1 MFKNKIFR
9 ILLILV
15 SVYVVVFYY
24 KVLPELWGNPLRV
37 TKNNSVL
44 DNDIPYDVIDAYYQS
59 NYGSC
64 QHSVVRENKINCKK
78 LIKNETMMTQI
89 IPVNESRI
97 CNLTKITENCQ
108 LFRHI
113 NGYDD
118 KVITKLEEDFPL
130 AFGIRLHNSPEQ
142 IEQIL
147 RIIYRPH
154 NFYCIHVDTGSDIH
168 IFNSLKAVARCFE
181 NVVVLSKIRT
191 LYSSIRL
198 VEADLL
204 CMKEALKSS
213 IQWKY
218 FLNMAGEEVPLK
230 TNLEIVQICQLL
242 QGRND
247 IESEPATPFAIAR
260 IKWEFNVTEFQI
272 IKTNVLKKPFTGNFL
287 LRKGCAYGTFARKF
301 VQFVFKNDKAN
312 DLFEFLKDTY
322 APEEAFFNT
331 LNTVDGAPGGYNITI
346 KHFNRDFLSR
356 TVLWS
361 WGEPINCPGEF
372 RRAVCVF
379 NNKALPWLVK
389 QPEMIVNKMDG
400 NYDQVVIDCM
410 EEYLRNRTL
419 QADVTGF
426 NKTRYLQ
433 YPHIKDLRNKNLWEK
448 I

>member
-1 MFKNKIFR
+1 
-9 ILLILV
+9 
-15 SVYVVVFYY
+15 
-24 KVLPELWGNPLRV
+24 
-37 TKNNSVL
+37 
-44 DNDIPYDVIDAYYQS
+44 
-59 NYGSC
+59 
-64 QHSVVRENKINCKK
+64 
-78 LIKNETMMTQI
+78 MMTQI

-97 CNLTKITENCQ
+97 CNFTKITENCQ
-108 LFRHI
+108 LFRYI
-113 NGYDD
+113 NGYDN
-118 KVITKLEEDFPL
+118 KAITKLEEDFPL
-130 AFGIRLHNSPEQ
+130 AFGIRLYNSPEQ
-142 IEQIL
+142 VEQIL

-204 CMKEALKSS
+204 CMKEALKST

-230 TNLEIVQICQLL
+230 TNLKMVQICRLL
-242 QGRND
+242 QGRNE
-247 IESEPATPFAIAR
+247 IESEPAPPFAIR
-260 IKWEFNVTEFQI
+260 RMKWVYNLTEFEM
-272 IKTNVLKKPFTGNFL
+272 IKTKVLKMPFTLNVR

-301 VQFVFKNDKAN
+301 VHFVFKNDIAN

-322 APEEAFFNT
+322 APEEVFFNT
-331 LNTVDGAPGGYNITI
+331 LNSVDGAPGGYNVTITNA
-346 KHFNRDFLSR
+346 NRDFLSR
-356 TVLWS
+356 SIKWQ
-361 WGEPINCPGEF
+361 WDRHFKCPGKF
-372 RRAVCVF
+372 RRNICVF

-400 NYDQVVIDCM
+400 DYDQVVIDCM
-410 EEYLRNRTL
+410 EEYLHNKTL
-419 QADVTGF
+419 QAGVNGF

-433 YPHIKDLRNKNLWEK
+433 YPHIKDLHKKNKKNLWDK

>member
-1 MFKNKIFR
+1 MSKK
-9 ILLILV
+9 ILL
-15 SVYVVVFYY
+15 VVIVTTLTVNITMFYY
-24 KVLPELWGNPLRV
+24 KVLPEWRNSLLL
-37 TKNNSVL
+37 KIHNSVL
-44 DNDIPYDVIDAYYQS
+44 NNDIQYDVIDAYYQS

-78 LIKNETMMTQI
+78 LIENETPMTQI
-89 IPVNESRI
+89 IPVNVSRI

-118 KVITKLEEDFPL
+118 KVITQLEEDFPL
-130 AFGIRLHNSPEQ
+130 AFGIRLYNSPEQ
-142 IEQIL
+142 VEQLL

-154 NFYCIHVDTGSDIH
+154 NFYCIHVDTGSDKS

-191 LYSSIRL
+191 VYSSIRL

-213 IQWKY
+213 VQWKY

-242 QGRND
+242 KGRNE
-247 IESEPATPFAIAR
+247 IESEPAPYFAKR
-260 IKWEFNVTEFQI
+260 RMKWGYNLTEFEMI
-272 IKTNVLKKPFTGNFL
+272 RTNVLKKPFTGNVR
-287 LRKGCAYGTFARKF
+287 LRKGCAYGTFARRF
-301 VQFVFKNDKAN
+301 VQFVLNNDKAN
-312 DLFEFLKDTY
+312 DFFEFLKDTY
-322 APEEAFFNT
+322 APEEVFFST
-331 LNTVDGAPGGYNITI
+331 LNSVGGAPGGYNITI
-346 KHFNRDFLSR
+346 RNSHRDFLSR
-356 TVLWS
+356 TILWQ
-361 WGEPINCPGEF
+361 WNRHIMCPGKY
-372 RRAVCVF
+372 RRTVCVF

-389 QPEMIVNKMDG
+389 QPELIANKMDG
-400 NYDQVVIDCM
+400 DYDQVVIDCM
-410 EEYLRNRTL
+410 EEYLRNKTL

-426 NKTRYLQ
+426 NKMRYLQ
-433 YPHIKDLRNKNLWEK
+433 YPHIKDLHNRNLWDK

>member
-1 MFKNKIFR
+1 MFKNKIFGS
-9 ILLILV
+9 LLILV
-15 SVYVVVFYY
+15 SVYVVAFYY
-24 KVLPELWGNPLRV
+24 KVLPELWKKSLRL
-37 TKNNSVL
+37 TKNYSVL
-44 DNDIPYDVIDAYYQS
+44 NNDIQYDVIDAYYQS

-78 LIKNETMMTQI
+78 LIENETPMTQV
-89 IPVNESRI
+89 IPVNVSRI

-118 KVITKLEEDFPL
+118 KVITQLEEDFPL
-130 AFGIRLHNSPEQ
+130 AFGIRLYNSPEQ
-142 IEQIL
+142 VEQIL

-154 NFYCIHVDTGSDIH
+154 NFYCIHVDTGSDKS

-191 LYSSIRL
+191 VYSSIRL

-213 IQWKY
+213 VRWKY

-242 QGRND
+242 QERSD
-247 IESEPATPFAIAR
+247 VESEPATPFTIAR
-260 IKWEFNVTEFQI
+260 IKWAFNVTEFKM
-272 IKTNVLKKPFTGNFL
+272 IKTSVLKKPFTGNFL

-301 VQFVFKNDKAN
+301 VQFVLNNDKAN
-312 DLFEFLKDTY
+312 ELFEFLKDTY

-331 LNTVDGAPGGYNITI
+331 LNTVNGAPGGNNITI
-346 KHFNRDFLSR
+346 THSKRDFLSR

-361 WGEPINCPGEF
+361 WDRPKCPGAL
-372 RRAVCVF
+372 RRYVCVF

-389 QPEMIVNKMDG
+389 QPELIANKMDG
-400 NYDQVVIDCM
+400 DYDQVVIDCM
-410 EEYLRNRTL
+410 EEYLRNKTL
-419 QADVTGF
+419 QADITGF

-433 YPHIKDLRNKNLWEK
+433 YPHIKDLHNTNLWDK